1 MPRARKL
8 IAKAEAASVLT
19 IPLEWELTLWQ
30 GLRIAGLDLTSLE
43 AFQAAWDEH
52 RVALL
57 DHWRKTMPGQ
67 RPWAAYVSG
76 ELPPPP
82 IVEEPYLHDIVRTV
96 GDVVWHPYRCYD
108 ELSHLIEIGELDA
121 RERREALAR
130 EEAGT
135 FFHSHYRWLCK
146 RQERERGDGDSNSAT
161 EY

>member
-8 IAKAEAASVLT
+8 IAKAEAASELILPV
-19 IPLEWELTLWQ
+19 EWELTLWQ
-30 GLRIAGLDLTSLE
+30 GLRIAGLDLPGIE
-43 AFQAAWDEH
+43 AFQSAWAEH

-67 RPWAAYVSG
+67 RPWGAYVTG

-82 IVEEPYLHDIVRTV
+82 IVEEPFLHDIVRAV

-108 ELSHLIEIGELDA
+108 ELSHLIELGELDA

-135 FFHSHYRWLCK
+135 YSHSRYRWLGK
-146 RQERERGDGDSNSAT
+146 RQEQGRANGDSAAT
-161 EY
+161 EH